1 MQGEE
6 AYYRAVVAKHRYVTM
21 ASLQRMSQTR
31 QSKITK
37 ARMSSQIHTKAK
49 ASATPGELQRYST
62 LSESRSSGSG
72 YEVLN
77 KRTLRAPP
85 DSAKTEPGKMAL
97 KKFKEEKPRAK
108 SSIARF
114 GSLSRPDHPLELL
127 ATEKELKNK
136 EKDIE
141 LLQKNIQRL
150 SVQAQKPDEPSSST
164 ATS

>member
-6 AYYRAVVAKHRYVTM
+6 AYYKAVVAKHRYVTM

-49 ASATPGELQRYST
+49 ASATPGEPQRYST
-62 LSESRSSGSG
+62 LSESRSAGSG

-77 KRTLRAPP
+77 KRSLRAPP

-97 KKFKEEKPRAK
+97 KKDKEKPRAK
-108 SSIARF
+108 SSMARF
-114 GSLSRPDHPLELL
+114 SSLSRPDHPLELL

-141 LLQKNIQRL
+141 LLQKNLQRV
-150 SVQAQKPDEPSSST
+150 SIQAQKPVAPC
-164 ATS
+164 